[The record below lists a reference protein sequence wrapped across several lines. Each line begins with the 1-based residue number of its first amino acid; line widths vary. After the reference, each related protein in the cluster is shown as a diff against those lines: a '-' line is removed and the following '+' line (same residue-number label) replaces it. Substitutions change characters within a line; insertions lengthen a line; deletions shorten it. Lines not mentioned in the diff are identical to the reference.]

1 MGGFGFCLRLIVCRE
16 KISVSGEVKMNALTI
31 KILLTAILFS
41 IGSAQVSAQ
50 TCTSAPIGLISSYS
64 GEGNTLDAR
73 SRYNGTI
80 QNGVTFSAGKV
91 GNAFNLAGNNG
102 DRVLLGNTP
111 DLRRQ
116 NFTIE
121 AWVKRSSSSIVT
133 NSPNPGNP
141 AGVFFAFGQNGY
153 AFLIEQ
159 ATGKLGLSQVG
170 QSQVLTPN
178 FTITDTNWHH
188 VAVTVSGPP
197 FTGGTQ
203 TIFYIDG
210 VADTPTTYSPQYS
223 FSTNAAI
230 GSRGDGQTDNVFFG
244 LIDELSIYDRPI
256 SAAQI
261 QGIFAAD
268 TAGKC
273 KPLATNAPNDQVL
286 WLAGDGDANDS
297 TGISNGT
304 LQNGAGFAVGKV
316 GQGFTFD
323 GADDQI
329 TIPDNANQNGG
340 TDLTIEAWINP
351 SSLPHGGTILQK
363 RTNGN
368 IGGYVLEPTQ
378 TSGGGAPNGL
388 QFVVMIGGVYSTLNP
403 ANVLNPNVWQHV
415 SATYDGA
422 FMRIYVNGAEVT
434 NKPQTGAIDNV
445 AAPVV
450 IGRNAFNS
458 NAFQGKIDEVSVY
471 NRALSAAEIE
481 SISNAGIAGKYK
493 TQATVPSGIAAWY
506 PADGNT
512 NDLQAA
518 NNGALQG
525 GAFYAIGKVGQAFS
539 LNGTNAYVS
548 APRTAANDPTGA
560 ANGATMEAWIYLN
573 QLPSAAGRQFYIMS
587 KNGTGVSDDFDIH
600 IDPDNFFKVTWG
612 GSYSGF
618 GNYQLQTNV
627 WYHVAAVYTPT
638 DQVMRFYLN
647 GVFTNTQSAGSPRT
661 PSGEPLTIGR
671 DTPTV
676 SNTLFNGLID
686 EPAIYNRALSEAE
699 VRDQY
704 HAGNL
709 GKYKVSANPTVSNT
723 TKTGEATVTFGSLT
737 NSGAVNLTPIEA
749 NLFPALPL
757 GMNTGLNFDI
767 STSAVYT
774 NPTVCLNVPSF
785 TPAQFTNLRIYH
797 LESGVWQNRTSISN
811 TYPNLCSS
819 GLTSLSPFAV
829 ASVPNTAANSAISGR
844 IIAGKNGLSNVNVT
858 LSGGSLQQPISIK
871 TNSFGNYKFDNLPTG
886 ETYIVTVS
894 AKKYTFTPP
903 TKTVNLNDE
912 ITDADFVAENQ

>member
-1 MGGFGFCLRLIVCRE
+1 
-16 KISVSGEVKMNALTI
+16 MNAATI
-31 KILLTAILFS
+31 KILLAAILFS
-41 IGSAQVSAQ
+41 ISSAQVSAQ

-64 GEGNTLDAR
+64 GNNNTLDAR

-91 GNAFNLAGNNG
+91 GDAFNLAGNNG

-121 AWVKRSSSSIVT
+121 AWVKRSSSSVVT
-133 NSPNPGNP
+133 NSPNPGSP

-153 AFLIEQ
+153 AFLIDQ
-159 ATGKLGLSQVG
+159 TTGKLGLSQVG

-203 TIFYIDG
+203 TIFYVDG
-210 VADTPTTYSPQYS
+210 VADTPTGYSPQYS
-223 FSTNAAI
+223 FQTNAAI
-230 GSRGDGQTDNVFFG
+230 GSRGDGQADNVFFG
-244 LIDELSIYDRPI
+244 LIDELAIYDRPL

-261 QGIFAAD
+261 AAIYAAD

-273 KPLATNAPNDQVL
+273 KPLATNSPNDHVL
-286 WLAGDGDANDS
+286 WFAGDGDANDS
-297 TGISNGT
+297 KGINNGT
-304 LQNGAGFAVGKV
+304 LQNGTGFSVGKV

-323 GADDQI
+323 GADDQV

-340 TDLTIEAWINP
+340 TNLTIEAWINP

-363 RTNGN
+363 RTSGN

-403 ANVLNPNVWQHV
+403 ANVLSPNVWQHV

-422 FMRIYVNGAEVT
+422 FMRIYVNSIEVA

-445 AAPVV
+445 AAPIV
-450 IGRNAFNS
+450 IGRNAANFTG
-458 NAFQGKIDEVSVY
+458 FPGKIDEISVY
-471 NRALSAAEIE
+471 NRALSAEEVA

-493 TQATVPSGIAAWY
+493 TQATVPSDIAAWY

-512 NDLQAA
+512 DDLQAA
-518 NNGALQG
+518 NSATMQG
-525 GAFYAIGKVGQAFS
+525 GATYAIGKVGQAFS

-548 APRTAANDPTGA
+548 APSTPTNDPTGA

-573 QLPSAAGRQFYIMS
+573 QLPSAAGRNFYILS
-587 KNGTGVSDDFDIH
+587 KSGTGTTDDLAIFVGTDNGLKTLWGSSVS
-600 IDPDNFFKVTWG
+600 G
-612 GSYSGF
+612 GVITLQSG
-618 GNYQLQTNV
+618 Q
-627 WYHVAAVYTPT
+627 WYHVAVVYTPT
-638 DQVMRFYLN
+638 DQVLRYYFN
-647 GVFTNTQSAGSPRT
+647 GVFSNTQSAGVPRT

-671 DTPTV
+671 DTSPAG
-676 SNTLFNGLID
+676 NTFFNGLID
-686 EPAIYNRALSEAE
+686 ETAIYNRALTEAE
-699 VRDQY
+699 IRDQY
-704 HAGNL
+704 HAGSL
-709 GKYKVSANPTVSNT
+709 GKYKGASAPTVTNT

-737 NSGAVNLTPIEA
+737 NGGAVNLTPIEA
-749 NLFPALPL
+749 NLFPALPM
-757 GMNTGLNFDI
+757 GTNTGLNFDI
-767 STSAVYT
+767 STSAGYT

-785 TPAQFTNLRIYH
+785 TPVQFTNLRIYH
-797 LESGVWQNRTSISN
+797 LEAGVWQNRTAVSN
-811 TYPNLCSS
+811 TFPNLCTS

-829 ASVPNTAANSAISGR
+829 ALVPNTAANSAISGR
-844 IIAGKNGLSNVNVT
+844 VIAGKGGLSNINVT
-858 LSGGSLQQPISIK
+858 LSGGSFPQPLVVK

-886 ETYIVTVS
+886 ETYILTVS

-912 ITDADFVAENQ
+912 VTDADFAADNP